1 MRKYD
6 RKEITMKEY
15 TRSEMLNELSKLYV
29 LQREGKRVKSLIR
42 ELELELWEKC
52 DEELDARIDAERK
65 VESTRKIKK

>member
-1 MRKYD
+1 
-6 RKEITMKEY
+6 MKEY

>member
-1 MRKYD
+1 
-6 RKEITMKEY
+6 MKEY

-65 VESTRKIKK
+65 VESTRKNKK

>member
-1 MRKYD
+1 
-6 RKEITMKEY
+6 MKEY
-15 TRSEMLNELSKLYV
+15 TRSEMLNELSRLYV

>member
-1 MRKYD
+1 
-6 RKEITMKEY
+6 MKEY

-65 VESTRKIKK
+65 AESTRKNKK

>member
-1 MRKYD
+1 
-6 RKEITMKEY
+6 MKEY

-52 DEELDARIDAERK
+52 DEELDARIDNKQK

>member
-1 MRKYD
+1 
-6 RKEITMKEY
+6 MKEY

-29 LQREGKRVKSLIR
+29 LQREGKKIKSLIR

>member
-1 MRKYD
+1 
-6 RKEITMKEY
+6 MKEY

-29 LQREGKRVKSLIR
+29 LQREGKKVKALIR

-65 VESTRKIKK
+65 VESTRKNKK